1 MAQRSAPIVDSRTLT
16 LALKREWDTASA
28 AMRLAEDELALCCD
42 KQILNAGIRARRLMR
57 GAARS
62 LKMCIAISR
71 DHAAAM
77 RAEQRAARR
86 NDSDASA

>member
-1 MAQRSAPIVDSRTLT
+1 
-16 LALKREWDTASA
+16 
-28 AMRLAEDELALCCD
+28 
-42 KQILNAGIRARRLMR
+42 LNAGIRARRLMR